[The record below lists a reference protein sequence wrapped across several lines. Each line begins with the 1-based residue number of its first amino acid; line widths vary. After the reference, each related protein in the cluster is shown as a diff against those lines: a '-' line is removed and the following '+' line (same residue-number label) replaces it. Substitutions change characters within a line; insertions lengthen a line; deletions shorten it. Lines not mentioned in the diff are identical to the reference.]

1 MRGIRL
7 ACAAERQA
15 AGATGRTLNGDRPI
29 TMNIAI
35 FLPNWIGDVVMAT
48 PALCALRET
57 FTDAQMI
64 AVCRPYVAGV
74 IEGSPW
80 FDAHLFLNSA
90 GAWTQRWPAVAWQLR
105 RAKVDVAVLFPNS
118 FRTGMVAWL
127 GRCQERIGFD
137 RYMRGGLLTKALT
150 PTRDANGTIQPSPI
164 IDDYNRLAQ
173 AAGCTWPGH
182 RMVLHTTATDEA
194 VADRVWSKFRIERRD
209 EVICLNP
216 GAAFGA
222 AKFWPADSFA
232 QLAQELVDTRGAKVL
247 VLCGPN
253 EREQAR
259 RIAALAHRPGV
270 HSLADE
276 PLSLGLTKALV
287 RRATLLVTT
296 DSGPRHFAAAF
307 DRPVVALFGP
317 TFIDW
322 TRTYYGK
329 EITLQEKIPCG
340 PCQLRVCPLDHA
352 CMKLLSPHKVLAAV
366 QHLLARPTVFAERKA
381 S

>member
-1 MRGIRL
+1 
-7 ACAAERQA
+7 
-15 AGATGRTLNGDRPI
+15 
-29 TMNIAI
+29 MNIAV

-57 FTDAQMI
+57 YADARMI
-64 AVCRPYVAGV
+64 AVCKPYVVGV

-80 FDAHLFLNSA
+80 FDAHLFLNSN
-90 GAWTQRWPAVAWQLR
+90 GPWSQRWPAVGVYLR
-105 RAKVDVAVLFPNS
+105 RAKIDLAVLMPNS
-118 FRTGMVAWL
+118 FRSGLIAWL
-127 GRCQERIGFD
+127 GQCKHRVGFD
-137 RYMRGGLLTKALT
+137 RYLRGSMLTRALM
-150 PTRDANGTIQPSPI
+150 PIHDEEGKIKPSPI

-173 AAGCTWPGH
+173 AAGCTWPGY
-182 RMVLHTTATDEA
+182 RMELFTTRDDEA
-194 VADRVWSKFRIERRD
+194 AADRVWDKFGIDSRD

-222 AKFWPADSFA
+222 AKHWPEEHFA
-232 QLAQELVDTRGAKVL
+232 QLAQELADTRGAQVL
-247 VLCGPN
+247 VLCGPT
-253 EREQAR
+253 ERQQAR
-259 RIAALAHRPGV
+259 DIARSAHRPSV
-270 HSLADE
+270 VSLAQE

-307 DRPVVALFGP
+307 DRPVVTLYGP

-322 TRTYYGK
+322 TRTYFRK
-329 EITLQEKIPCG
+329 EINLQEEVPCG

-352 CMKLLSPHKVLAAV
+352 CMKQLSPQRVLAAV
-366 QHLLARPTVFAERKA
+366 NELLAEPTMVAQRKA